1 MAQEHTTSTGISIS
15 VDKSRETGLWD
26 AGIVVHG
33 LANRA
38 EALMAASAIQDLLTH
53 SLNAVVMEP
62 APPLVPAHLN

>member
-1 MAQEHTTSTGISIS
+1 MAQEHTTSISIS
-15 VDKSRETGLWD
+15 VHKSRETGLWD

-53 SLNAVVMEP
+53 SLNAVVVE
-62 APPLVPAHLN
+62 ASPPLVPSHLN